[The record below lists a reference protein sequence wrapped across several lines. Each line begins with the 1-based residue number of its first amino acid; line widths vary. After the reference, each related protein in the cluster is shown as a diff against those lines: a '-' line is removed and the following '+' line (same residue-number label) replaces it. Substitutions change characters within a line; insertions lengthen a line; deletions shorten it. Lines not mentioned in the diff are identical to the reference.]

1 MANPIFD
8 MMYGGMPAQQPFVQS
23 QPPISNYANVLQR
36 ANQLAQALPQNFNPQ
51 AIAQQMV
58 NSGQVSQQQ
67 LQQAMQIANQI
78 TGRR

>member
-8 MMYGGMPAQQPFVQS
+8 MMYGGMPVQQTSFQS
-23 QPPISNYANVLQR
+23 QPPINNYANVLQR
-36 ANQLAQALPQNFNPQ
+36 ANQLVQSLPQNFNPQ
-51 AIAQQMV
+51 MIAQQMV

-67 LQQAMQIANQI
+67 LQQAMQIANQL

>member
-8 MMYGGMPAQQPFVQS
+8 MMYGGMPQQQPAFTAPS
-23 QPPISNYANVLQR
+23 PINNYTNVLQR
-36 ANQLAQALPQNFNPQ
+36 ANQLAQSLPQSFNPQ

-67 LQQAMQIANQI
+67 LQQAMQIANQL

>member
-8 MMYGGMPAQQPFVQS
+8 MMYGGMPAQQPSFQS
-23 QPPISNYANVLQR
+23 QPPINNYTNVLQR
-36 ANQLAQALPQNFNPQ
+36 ANQLAQSLPQNFNPQ

-67 LQQAMQIANQI
+67 L
-78 TGRR
+78 

>member
-8 MMYGGMPAQQPFVQS
+8 QMYGGFQQPPFS
-23 QPPISNYANVLQR
+23 SPAPTNNYMNILQR
-36 ANQLAQALPQNFNPQ
+36 ANQLAQTLPQNFNPQ
-51 AIAQQMV
+51 MIAQQMV

-67 LQQAMQIANQI
+67 LQQAMQLANQL